1 MQQPFFIGVI
11 NVVQLDV
18 SINVGVVMSKTDIKK
33 RLHTCYKNTAK
44 GLHCRCLR
52 IASFKRKYIRSIV
65 ERYIPGASKNKPF
78 WKSNIEAAIFYLCS
92 TKFLY
97 YLCNAL
103 YYCKKKVTVIL
114 PLRNRIF
121 HKNFVMIITLDNTSS
136 NKWASDLRVNLIYQ
150 CFKVN

>member
-1 MQQPFFIGVI
+1 MKHS
-11 NVVQLDV
+11 NVHY
-18 SINVGVVMSKTDIKK
+18 SRSMTATASKICTE
-33 RLHTCYKNTAK
+33 
-44 GLHCRCLR
+44 LR
-52 IASFKRKYIRSIV
+52 STASFSSFQKKYIRNI
-65 ERYIPGASKNKPF
+65 EGRYIPGASKNKPF